1 VSGGDEGISTELL
14 NALAD
19 GELTGAERERLLA
32 RLGGDPAARARLCAV
47 REAKAR
53 VAEAYP
59 PLPEAAARRRRRPA
73 WPLAAAAAVLLAV
86 ALAGVLGPGAPERRM
101 VLLDPLGVGAR
112 PAAVSDSPL
121 RIVFHVVDPSQTK
134 AGELLEEVEGLLD
147 RHRDEGLP
155 LRVEVV
161 AHGEGLALLRAG
173 LSRHR
178 ERIATLAGTYPN
190 LTFVA
195 CHNTVT
201 RLQVEEGIAVTL
213 IPEAEVTRSG
223 VAHVVRRQQ
232 EGWAY
237 IQV

>member
-1 VSGGDEGISTELL
+1 MSGRDEGISTELL

-19 GELTGAERERLLA
+19 GELTGAEREGLLA
-32 RLGGDPAARARLCAV
+32 RLGGDPEARARLCAI

-59 PLPEAAARRRRRPA
+59 PLPEAAPRPRRRPA
-73 WPLAAAAAVLLAV
+73 WPLAAAAVLLAA
-86 ALAGVLGPGAPERRM
+86 ALAAVLGPGAPDRRM
-101 VLLDPLGVGAR
+101 VLLDPLGVGER
-112 PAAVSDSPL
+112 PAAVSDATL
-121 RIVFHVVDPSQTK
+121 RIVFHVVDPSHTK
-134 AGELLEEVEGLLD
+134 AGELLEEVEGLLA
-147 RHRDEGLP
+147 RHRDAGLP

-178 ERIATLAGTYPN
+178 ERIAALAGAYPN